1 MIPLELTIKGLFSY
15 SAEQRI
21 DFGPLVDAGL
31 FGIIGRT
38 GSGKSAI
45 VEAMLLALYAEC
57 PRKPRNKNIAVI
69 MNPKSQE
76 VSVDFTFLLD
86 TCDGQHLYQCRY
98 RADGKGRLL
107 HQLFRSHAGK
117 WRQTMGNTA
126 DEIAKLLGLD
136 YDNFCRAILLPQ
148 GQFQNFLELRS
159 KDRAEA
165 LQELFQLHRYDFSL
179 TIRDM
184 RQEANLSKKSLEQQ
198 LTQYR
203 GSASEELLQ
212 SLQEELEEAKA
223 KQEELK
229 QRHQELL
236 HREQGFQRLAE
247 QYQQYQRLR
256 QELED
261 LHRQYPDVDERCRR
275 LEYLLH
281 CRERLLRPWQQLQ
294 NKLEHRRKLQDQL
307 TPLQQEAD
315 ELQNSLT
322 SLQRR
327 YEELRSL
334 ADSCELSPETIQL
347 YDDAAQAAA
356 LRERLTELDLERQE
370 LSQQLASLQHSR
382 HRLEEELEALRKQ
395 RQRLMDELRSYA
407 ELPKL
412 VEWHSADKA
421 LRNQHSELSDELRKC
436 SEKIAKAEAEFL
448 RRCDELPEE
457 YRPRS
462 PHSDEL
468 ARVEDRLRSAIEQHQ
483 RQHERLRQ
491 RQSAAELA
499 QLLEPHQP
507 CPVCGSSDHPSPA
520 LPDPHLQEE
529 LEKSLERLSVLQGWL
544 EYLHTLRN
552 DYAARFEVLAGQR
565 REIESKL
572 ESIRQKIAEHRRSF
586 TWSGWS
592 PDALEHQLQAARQR
606 YGQLQQEL
614 HDLNTEEHERLLQE
628 YGRQELECQERY
640 NRLSNDY
647 AQDSSA
653 YERLCK
659 RVEDYD
665 ESLLHYTQET
675 LRKLHEELKA
685 RRQQVEEELPKVQK
699 ELQEKQTEFDRV
711 QGQIETLRKQLAEME
726 AEIDKCHQDFRAVCE
741 AEGLSLA
748 EAQQL
753 LQHPY
758 DELYR
763 ELSEL
768 RDLQRRLKMLE
779 EECDRLSTETARYQ
793 PDEHER
799 ISTERTWLERELE
812 QLAERQGALKRQ
824 LEEVQQARERYVQLS
839 QEYEKL
845 CVRCDRIERLA
856 RLFQGNALINFIAA
870 SYMDGICDRANE
882 YLRQWT
888 YGLLELGVREGGR
901 ELCVRDFS
909 YEGGEREI
917 STLSGGQLFQASLA
931 LALALSDMVRANSRL
946 QRCLLFIDEGFGSLD
961 RESLQIVME
970 TLHQLRRQGRLIGII
985 SHREELQQELEA
997 YLQVKRTPHGS
1008 RVSRGTSPYGTPQG
1022 LPLGADPY

>member
-1 MIPLELTIKGLFSY
+1 MIPLELTIEGLFSY
-15 SAEQRI
+15 STKQRI

-31 FGIIGRT
+31 FGIIGPT

-57 PRKPRNKNIAVI
+57 PRKPRNKSIAVI
-69 MNPKSQE
+69 MNPKSQK

-86 TCDGQHLYQCRY
+86 THDGQHLYQCRY
-98 RADGKGRLL
+98 RANEKGRLL
-107 HQLFRSHAGK
+107 HQLFQSHSGK
-117 WRQTMGNTA
+117 WRQVSGNTA
-126 DEIAKLLGLD
+126 NEVAKLLGLD

-148 GQFQNFLELRS
+148 GQFQNFLTLDS
-159 KDRAEA
+159 GDRAEA
-165 LQELFQLHRYDFSL
+165 LQKLFQLHRYDFSL
-179 TIRDM
+179 TIRDV

-198 LTQYR
+198 LNQYR
-203 GSASEELLQ
+203 ESASEELLQ

-256 QELED
+256 QELQD
-261 LHRQYPDVDERCRR
+261 LHRQYPDVDERCQR
-275 LEYLLH
+275 LEHLLH

-307 TPLQQEAD
+307 IPLQQAAD
-315 ELQNSLT
+315 ELQNSL
-322 SLQRR
+322 SPLQRR

-334 ADSCELSPETIQL
+334 ADSHELSPEIIQL

-382 HRLEEELEALRKQ
+382 QRLEEELEALRKQ
-395 RQRLMDELRSYA
+395 RQRLIDELKSYA
-407 ELPKL
+407 ELHEL
-412 VEWHSADKA
+412 VDWHSVDKA

-436 SEKIAKAEAEFL
+436 NEKIAEAEAEFL
-448 RRCDELPEE
+448 RRCGELSEE
-457 YRPRS
+457 YRPQS

-468 ARVEDRLRSAIEQHQ
+468 EQVEDRLRSAIEQHQ

-507 CPVCGSSDHPSPA
+507 CPVCGSLDHPSPA
-520 LPDPHLQEE
+520 LSDPHLQEE
-529 LEKSLERLSVLQGWL
+529 LEKSLEQLSVLQGWL
-544 EYLHTLRN
+544 EYLRTLRN
-552 DYAARFEVLAGQR
+552 DYAARFEVLEGQR

-572 ESIRQKIAEHRRSF
+572 ESIQQKIAEHRRSF

-592 PDALEHQLQAARQR
+592 PDALEHQLQVARQR

-614 HDLNTEEHERLLQE
+614 QDLNTEERERLEQLEE
-628 YGRQELECQERY
+628 YRRQELERREYY

-647 AQDSSA
+647 AQSSSS
-653 YERLCK
+653 YEHLCQ
-659 RVEDYD
+659 RVKDYD

-685 RRQQVEEELPKVQK
+685 RRQQVEEELPRVQK
-699 ELQEKQTEFDRV
+699 GLQEKQTEFDRV

-726 AEIDKCHQDFRAVCE
+726 AEIDKCHQDFRAACE
-741 AEGLSLA
+741 AEGLLLA

-758 DELYR
+758 DELYK

-768 RDLQRRLKMLE
+768 RDLQRRLKMLQ

-799 ISTERTWLERELE
+799 ICTERARLERELE
-812 QLAERQGALKRQ
+812 ELAERQGALKRQ
-824 LEEVQQARERYVQLS
+824 LEEVQQARERYAQLS

-845 CVRCDRIERLA
+845 CVRCDRIEKLA
-856 RLFQGNALINFIAA
+856 RLFQGNAFINFIAA
-870 SYMDGICDRANE
+870 SYMDGICNRANE
-882 YLRQWT
+882 YLRKWT

-909 YEGGEREI
+909 YEGREREI

-946 QRCLLFIDEGFGSLD
+946 RRCLLFIDEGFGSLD
-961 RESLQIVME
+961 RESLQIVMG

-997 YLQVKRTPHGS
+997 YLKVGENSSHGENS
-1008 RVSRGTSPYGTPQG
+1008 LQLARQ
-1022 LPLGADPY
+1022 